1 MTPTQTQGYT
11 KQQKIQTLFFMTG
24 WLFLLCFGT
33 TKAQDW
39 PSEQNFNRSGLRW
52 HTLETAHFRIHF
64 HADENGKGN
73 GRTAAVVAR
82 IAEEIYDPITSL
94 YQHTPDSKV
103 DFVLKDYEDY
113 SNGAAYFFDNKI
125 EIWTPALESPLR
137 GDHHWLRNV
146 ITHEFTHIVQVQK
159 TMRTSRKTPIFFFQ
173 YLGYENVRRPD
184 VLYGYP
190 NVVASYPV
198 PMMNNPAW
206 FAEGTAQFQRSG
218 LHYETWDSH
227 RDMLLRTLVLGDQA
241 FSLAEM
247 GSFLSKNSLG
257 RELVY
262 NHGFAFTQYL
272 AQRFGEEVLRE
283 ISAALAKHWNMEKA
297 LEAATGI
304 SGEKLHQEWIS
315 ALKVAYETS
324 TLPIRQHANE
334 GETFEVDGFFNF
346 HPRWSPDGKRVAY
359 LSNKGYDFSATSLY
373 VKDLATNLTTNFP
386 IEGLQ
391 ETYFA
396 TQCSHGHRLQ
406 AGVSGAFSWTPD
418 GKKIIFA
425 KIKDTASGHLY
436 SDLYELDLTTKK
448 TKQLTK
454 NQRAASPTISPNG
467 AEIAFIQQYDGTT
480 NLAKWNGNGEI
491 SPVTDFKD
499 GSQVLD
505 AQWHGD
511 WIYFTKSGGGNPDL
525 FRIKP
530 DGTALESVYQSPHDE
545 RNISVSGNYLY
556 FSSDASGIFNLYR
569 LPLNH
574 LNETLPEALTNVLG
588 GAFMP
593 NVHPTGEVLFARYEA
608 SGYKIAKTNSNSTV
622 KTNPYSPPKII
633 EKQLLHQDFDWNTL
647 NNADDRETKPLVT
660 NEPPVKP
667 YDPTFSKLG
676 FIPVLRMDDYNS
688 PARSVDA
695 AIQRS
700 GTEELLRAT
709 KVGVMMTSREVLEG
723 VNLYASALVAPASVE
738 AKTVRDF
745 LVPSRLLKLERDL
758 QMQLEYNRGVS
769 FLPKSWGPKFTLDVF
784 NIQRIVPNGLT
795 IEEFPC
801 TACFPEKSYADLTYT
816 LWEVAFNARS
826 KFSRN
831 FSALAGY
838 KISPFNVRTES
849 FYSREYQQ
857 TIGASASRY
866 FMGRGLTLQGF
877 FEARKPTRHDHLLPE
892 GIRASLT
899 YEHQP
904 GKLLD
909 RYDIQDNT
917 LVSIYKSYKINR
929 LVLDAKYGM
938 ALGKVRN
945 VPHGLEA
952 RLRVSGILG
961 EEVDDFFNDYVGG
974 LIGARGYPFYAIGG
988 NNASWMQVSYQFPIV
1003 SKFTR
1008 QWGFLAPD
1016 KLYGRVYADAA
1027 TGWMGSNLKV
1037 GDIRKDAGAELR
1049 LSLGSFYLFPTAV
1062 FISSTYGFDQ
1072 FDYQLK
1078 NRLTTVEGETF
1089 VTYGRQWLWHFGILF
1104 NFDL

>member
-1 MTPTQTQGYT
+1 MLT
-11 KQQKIQTLFFMTG
+11 
-24 WLFLLCFGT
+24 FGT

-52 HTLETAHFRIHF
+52 HTLETEHFRIHF

-82 IAEEIYDPITSL
+82 IAEEIYGPITSL
-94 YQHTPDSKV
+94 YQYTPDSKV

-159 TMRTSRKTPIFFFQ
+159 TMRFSRKTPIFFFQ

-198 PMMNNPAW
+198 PIMNNPAW

-227 RDMLLRTLVLGDQA
+227 RDMLLRTLVLGNQA

-283 ISAALAKHWNMEKA
+283 ISAALAKHWNIEKA

-304 SGEKLHQEWIS
+304 SGEKLHYEWIS
-315 ALKVAYETS
+315 AMKVAYDAA
-324 TLPIRQHANE
+324 TLPIQQNAKE
-334 GETFEVDGFFNF
+334 GETFEAEGFFNF

-373 VKDLATNLTTNFP
+373 VKDLVTNETTAFP
-386 IEGLQ
+386 VEGLQ

-396 TQCSHGHRLQ
+396 AQCSHGHRLQ
-406 AGVSGAFSWTPD
+406 TGVSGTFSWTPD
-418 GKKIIFA
+418 GKKIVFA

-436 SDLYELDLTTKK
+436 SDLYELDLKTKK

-480 NLAKWNGNGEI
+480 NLAKRTEHGEI
-491 SPVTDFKD
+491 NPITTFMD
-499 GSQVLD
+499 GSQILD
-505 AQWHGD
+505 AQWIGD
-511 WIYFTKSGGGNPDL
+511 WIYFTKTEGGNPDL

-530 DGTALESVYQSPHDE
+530 DGTAFEPIYQSPHDE
-545 RNISVSGNYLY
+545 RNVSVSGDYLY

-574 LNETLPEALTNVLG
+574 LNEALPEALTNVLG

-593 NVHPTGEVLFARYEA
+593 NVHPTGDILFARYEA
-608 SGYKIAKTNSNSTV
+608 NGYKIAKTNSSITV
-622 KTNPYSPPKII
+622 KANPYSPPKII
-633 EKQLLHQDFDWNTL
+633 EKKLPHQDFDWNTL
-647 NNADDRETKPLVT
+647 NKADDRETKPLTT
-660 NEPPVKP
+660 NTPLVKP
-667 YDPTFSKLG
+667 YEPTFSKLG

-695 AIQRS
+695 TIQRS

-738 AKTVRDF
+738 AETVRDF
-745 LVPSRLLKLERDL
+745 LVPSRLRKLERDL
-758 QMQLEYNRGVS
+758 QMQLEYNRGAS

-801 TACFPEKSYADLTYT
+801 TACFPEKSYTDLTYT
-816 LWEVAFNARS
+816 LWEVAINARS
-826 KFSRN
+826 KLSRN

-857 TIGASASRY
+857 TIGANSSRY

-892 GIRASLT
+892 GVRASLT

-917 LVSIYKSYKINR
+917 LVPIYKSYKINR

-945 VPHGLEA
+945 VPHGFEA
-952 RLRVSGILG
+952 RLRMSGIFG

-1003 SKFTR
+1003 PKFTR

-1027 TGWMGSNLKV
+1027 TGWTGSSFKV

-1078 NRLTTVEGETF
+1078 NRLTTVEGATF